1 MKHIKESIMSEEIAN
16 QNIENTAKNSK
27 SLEEGME
34 VVKEIEK
41 VIRSNKCS
49 ILWLAYQQV
58 LIFERFK
65 LNN

>member
-1 MKHIKESIMSEEIAN
+1 MKHINESIMSEEIAN

-41 VIRSNKCS
+41 S
-49 ILWLAYQQV
+49 Y
-58 LIFERFK
+58 
-65 LNN
+65 